1 MGAST
6 KGCCDLDSA
15 DFSNVELTWLPDGS
29 EEGWEKKKRK
39 IKDDPE
45 ILDSNTQEDEI
56 VIYWGVE
63 CYI

>member
-1 MGAST
+1 MDQ
-6 KGCCDLDSA
+6 KKD
-15 DFSNVELTWLPDGS
+15 EK
-29 EEGWEKKKRK
+29 KKKRK